1 MADPIKDKDSLTER
15 LEEDRQKM
23 ALQVSEIKK
32 DYNVPNR
39 LRTSIQK
46 NPLAWAIGAL
56 VSGFLIS
63 RIPARRKKIYVWS
76 ESSRPK
82 PPRELSPAVSKRAES
97 RTSKLWSLAKPVI
110 SAYLG
115 REIYKRVKRS
125 NQETAG

>member
-56 VSGFLIS
+56 LTGFLIS

-76 ESSRPK
+76 GSSG
-82 PPRELSPAVSKRAES
+82 RELPPAVSKS

-110 SAYLG
+110 SAYVG
-115 REIYKRVKRS
+115 REIYKRLKRS

>member
-39 LRTSIQK
+39 LKASIQK
-46 NPLAWAIGAL
+46 NPSAWAIGAL
-56 VSGFLIS
+56 MTGFLIS
-63 RIPARRKKIYVWS
+63 RIPARRKKIYVWP
-76 ESSRPK
+76 ESSRRK
-82 PPRELSPAVSKRAES
+82 PLQEIPPAVPKRAES
-97 RTSKLWSLAKPVI
+97 RTSKLWSIVKPVI
-110 SAYLG
+110 SAYIG
-115 REIYKRVKRS
+115 GEIYKRVKRW